1 MIEKCES
8 MSYFLFFKII
18 VFTRVSNMGIVE
30 KKCVRPKRIRPLLL
44 VQQKVPGFEIYVN
57 NEEIYIRNSVSPLL
71 TRNVLKLAFTFISTN
86 SYIVYSVVNNLF

>member
-18 VFTRVSNMGIVE
+18 FFTRVANMGIVE

-57 NEEIYIRNSVSPLL
+57 YEEIYIRNSVSPLL
-71 TRNVLKLAFTFISTN
+71 TRKVLKLAFAFISTN